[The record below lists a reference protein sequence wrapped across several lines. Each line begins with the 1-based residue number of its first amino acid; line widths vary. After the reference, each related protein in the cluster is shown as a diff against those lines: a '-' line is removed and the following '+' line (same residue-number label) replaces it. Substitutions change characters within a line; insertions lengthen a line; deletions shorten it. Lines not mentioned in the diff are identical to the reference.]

1 MDRERYDL
9 LDAYMRKRMRGA
21 DGAHDCEHV
30 YRVLGV
36 ALDVASSEPE
46 ADVDVVIAA
55 CLLHDIARR
64 DQLRDKRVCHAA
76 LGAEKAE
83 KFLVKNGFDKDFA
96 HRVAECVRTHR
107 FRKGDAPQSI
117 EAKIL
122 YDADK
127 IDVCGA
133 TGIARTLLYQGH
145 SNGALYAVRPDGS
158 LADGLG
164 EKGETFFGEYKR
176 KLEGIYCRLFTARAR
191 EIARERQAAARA
203 FYQSMLAEVYASREK
218 GRELLQRQ
226 LTNDSFLAES

>member
-1 MDRERYDL
+1 MPAPRY
-9 LDAYMRKRMRGA
+9 RPGA
-21 DGAHDCEHV
+21 INCA
-30 YRVLGV
+30 
-36 ALDVASSEPE
+36 
-46 ADVDVVIAA
+46 I
-55 CLLHDIARR
+55 
-64 DQLRDKRVCHAA
+64 KRVCHAA
-76 LGAEKAE
+76 LGAGEKAE
-83 KFLVKNGFDKDFA
+83 KFLVKNGFEEDFA

-176 KLEGIYCRLFTARAR
+176 KLEGIYCRLFTARSPAKSPANGR
-191 EIARERQAAARA
+191 RRHGRFIRA
-203 FYQSMLAEVYASREK
+203 CSPRYNASREK